1 MWSAAGNAAGGRFS
15 ATPALAGCIG
25 WSRNALTAEPIC
37 VRDGDW
43 PQRVQKSP
51 EQTRSPSHMSPQGV
65 TPISQLLEALKG
77 KGKLVSHEKPPADYQ
92 VEYEFRIL
100 TTIEE
105 RPGLPQVAPKKIS
118 RGQVLALDGTSI
130 PSGKYQ
136 LQPEGGEI
144 IQVQNWGT
152 VWTISAS

>member
-1 MWSAAGNAAGGRFS
+1 MRHAHDSVPRVLRPGALDGAAMPSLRNRYAS
-15 ATPALAGCIG
+15 EMATCRKESK
-25 WSRNALTAEPIC
+25 SRLSKT
-37 VRDGDW
+37 G
-43 PQRVQKSP
+43 
-51 EQTRSPSHMSPQGV
+51 SPSRMSPQGV

-77 KGKLVSHEKPPADYQ
+77 KGRLVSNETPPADYQ

-105 RPGLPQVAPKKIS
+105 RPGSPQGARKKAS
-118 RGQVLALDGTSI
+118 RGQVSALDGRSI

-136 LQPEGGEI
+136 LQAEGGAI

-152 VWTISAS
+152 VWTILAS